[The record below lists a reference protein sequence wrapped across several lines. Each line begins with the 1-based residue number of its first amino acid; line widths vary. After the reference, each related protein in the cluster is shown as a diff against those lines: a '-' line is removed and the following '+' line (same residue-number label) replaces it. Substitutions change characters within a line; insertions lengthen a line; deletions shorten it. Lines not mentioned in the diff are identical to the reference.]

1 MSKKKGTKNKSTV
14 IHRWYE
20 QYEKSIKKAD
30 EMNRKK
36 LGQTQLTIDSI
47 SPERAN
53 RRVGKFARRT
63 FLDSKGT
70 EQEML
75 SELDIQLEVEATLAG
90 QYKGSKKQ
98 NLGMKRARAIAA
110 AQSGTLTLSEAM
122 SLKNELI
129 AAGVEG
135 AENLKLN
142 DLRWDRANLSLLYDA
157 LKNRGML
164 SEDAF
169 AYISNNI
176 FNSD

>member
-14 IHRWYE
+14 VHRWYE

-36 LGQTQLTIDSI
+36 LGKTQLTVDSI

-53 RRVGKFARRT
+53 RRIGKFGRRT
-63 FLDSKGT
+63 FIDSEGN

-75 SELDIQLEVEATLAG
+75 TELDIQLEVEATLAG

-98 NLGMKRARAIAA
+98 NLGLKRARAIAA

-122 SLKNELI
+122 NLKNELI

-135 AENLKLN
+135 AEKLKLN
-142 DLRWDRANLSLLYDA
+142 ELRWDRANLSILYDA
-157 LKNRGML
+157 LKGRGML

-169 AYISNNI
+169 AYISSNI